1 MLHWFYIVCGE
12 ISSPWTDKVMYK
24 LHLKDESFV
33 MKLFRIFRTFFLV
46 NIGFVFFRAASV
58 SDAVKMLRAATV
70 NNVVDIINGGFLQLG
85 LDWIEIV
92 ISIMALFLLFMI
104 SLMQR
109 NGSVRDRVADRNI
122 FQRWVIWY
130 ALLFMVILLGYY
142 GPGYTAAEFIYQGF

>member
-1 MLHWFYIVCGE
+1 
-12 ISSPWTDKVMYK
+12 
-24 LHLKDESFV
+24 
-33 MKLFRIFRTFFLV
+33 
-46 NIGFVFFRAASV
+46 
-58 SDAVKMLRAATV
+58 MLRAATV

>member
-1 MLHWFYIVCGE
+1 MFFLWFTVGIWHGGSWKYIIGSGLLHWFYIVCGE

-70 NNVVDIINGGFLQLG
+70 NNVVDII
-85 LDWIEIV
+85 
-92 ISIMALFLLFMI
+92 
-104 SLMQR
+104 
-109 NGSVRDRVADRNI
+109 
-122 FQRWVIWY
+122 
-130 ALLFMVILLGYY
+130 MVDSCN
-142 GPGYTAAEFIYQGF
+142 